1 MLAEIGIMIG
11 AYIITRMVSFITRK
25 GERAETVTV
34 KILAFITVV
43 LALVVIGALIWEG
56 FIANS

>member
-43 LALVVIGALIWEG
+43 LTLVVIGALIWEG